1 MKSRAF
7 IPLALGL
14 VLGLVALKLGV
25 DAIRRAQG
33 GQTTGPEIEAVVATT
48 DIGPTMRISADAV
61 VVKRTK
67 RTPLL
72 PADAFSKI
80 QDVVGR
86 VTNITIPAGTPISPS
101 LLAPEGTVPGLRVK
115 IEEGYRAV
123 SVKIDE
129 VTGVAFQIPPGS
141 FVDVLVVMDIQ
152 RGRAKETMS
161 RVILQNVQVAAVG
174 QLRGDPNN
182 EDDATHANSVT
193 LLLKA
198 EDVPKLHLAQIK
210 GRITLALR
218 GGEDELLTAESN
230 TLESEL
236 LGQKPENKTESE
248 SASAALS
255 PAVPS
260 AIVSSMLADARPVH
274 PPFTTT
280 VINGPLGA
288 EASGQILRVT
298 YASADSMEVVEV
310 GKGRTTGDSSSMR
323 FGVGEQQRQA
333 SSRQLFSDRD
343 RSLRRRGARGDVAD
357 RDDDGDTDKETGE

>member
-1 MKSRAF
+1 MKSRAI

-25 DAIRRAQG
+25 DAIQRAQG
-33 GQTTGPEIEAVVATT
+33 GQTTSPEIEVVVATV
-48 DIGPTMRISADAV
+48 DIGPTMRITPDAI
-61 VVKRTK
+61 VVKKTV

-72 PADAFSKI
+72 PSDAFSK
-80 QDVVGR
+80 VENVAGR
-86 VTNITIPAGTPISPS
+86 VTNKTIPAGTPICPN
-101 LLAPEGTVPGLRVK
+101 LLAPEGTIPGLQVK

-123 SVKIDE
+123 SVRIDE
-129 VTGVAFQIPPGS
+129 VTGVAYQILPGS
-141 FVDVLVVMDIQ
+141 FVDVLVVMDVR
-152 RGRAKETMS
+152 RGRSKETMS

-174 QLRGDPNN
+174 QLRGDPNS
-182 EDDATHANSVT
+182 EDGAAHANSIT

-210 GRITLALR
+210 GRITLAMR

-230 TLESEL
+230 ALESEL
-236 LGQKPENKTESE
+236 LGQKPEEKTEPE
-248 SASAALS
+248 GAPAS
-255 PAVPS
+255 PFPTVPS

-288 EASGQILRVT
+288 GASGQVLRVT
-298 YASADSMEVVEV
+298 YANANSMDVVEV

-323 FGVGEQQRQA
+323 FGSEEQQLQSR
-333 SSRQLFSDRD
+333 SRQLFSDRD
-343 RSLRRRGARGDVAD
+343 RNLRRTGARSDVPD